1 MAFYITCIKNNW
13 KVYNIYYFYLWSSFI
28 FLGAVFAYYYIIPFV
43 LDFFIKSN
51 SISVVKSYVTLDGY
65 ISLIVSFFIAFGMVF
80 EIPVI
85 LLCLDIA
92 GIVQRKT
99 FVKLRK
105 FVIIIICIIS
115 AIITPPDVFSLVIT
129 AVPMLALFEIS
140 LVFMFIYEKITHKK
154 QLT

>member
-1 MAFYITCIKNNW
+1 M
-13 KVYNIYYFYLWSSFI
+13 
-28 FLGAVFAYYYIIPFV
+28 